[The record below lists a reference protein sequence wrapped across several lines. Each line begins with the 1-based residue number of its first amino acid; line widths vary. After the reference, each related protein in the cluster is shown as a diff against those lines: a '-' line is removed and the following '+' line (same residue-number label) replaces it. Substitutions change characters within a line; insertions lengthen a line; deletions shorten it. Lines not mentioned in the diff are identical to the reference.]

1 MNRILLVCFALFT
14 GTISFAQI
22 QMRSP
27 QAMAYTGQPVPLR
40 ISQKGTLADSLPVP
54 DSIGRLEVLR
64 FEKAVQQGDSV
75 IQDVLLIGYDSGSY
89 ALPQIAGKIE
99 SLPDSILLLPMPQDS
114 LAKYGDVKTYFAGK
128 ETTNY
133 WPYLWA
139 ALGALACIALLWW
152 VLRRKRNKAL
162 QIDNPITGPKHWQ
175 EQMQKL
181 QQNWQAGKLSAP
193 VAATQCMQLVRAMLQ
208 LKGIP
213 TAALTGEELLPLAKS
228 ILPAQQQTALQE
240 AVGVCYG
247 MQFARMHPAQEIF
260 SQQLQQVAA
269 VAAHTFQSS
278 NPEAKS

>member
-1 MNRILLVCFALFT
+1 
-14 GTISFAQI
+14 
-22 QMRSP
+22 MRSP

-40 ISQKGTLADSLPVP
+40 ISLKGTLADSLPMP

-64 FEKAVQQGDSV
+64 FDNAVQQGDSV

-89 ALPQIAGKIE
+89 ALPQIAGEIE

-128 ETTNY
+128 ATPDY

-152 VLRRKRNKAL
+152 LLRRKRKKAL

-247 MQFARMHPAQEIF
+247 MQFARMHPAQEVF
-260 SQQLQQVAA
+260 TQQLQQVAA
-269 VAAHTFQSS
+269 VAAHTFQSTH
-278 NPEAKS
+278 PEVKP

>member
-22 QMRSP
+22 HMRSP

-40 ISQKGTLADSLPVP
+40 ISQKGTLADSLSVP

-193 VAATQCMQLVRAMLQ
+193 VAAAQCMQLVRAMLQ

-247 MQFARMHPAQEIF
+247 MQFARMHPTQETF
-260 SQQLQQVAA
+260 TQQLQQVAK
-269 VAAHTFQSS
+269 VAAHTFQTS
-278 NPEAKS
+278 NTEAKS